1 MELLKISLQD
11 SGRVNST
18 AKPLTATQIA
28 MDIFRKKGI
37 KGFFHGGTATLARD
51 VSFSAVYFPLFAI
64 LNQKVEISIS
74 IWFNEW
80 CWDNLFCREPILL
93 PIKYRFITRLAA
105 GYLPDAAPPTSALP

>member
-74 IWFNEW
+74 I
-80 CWDNLFCREPILL
+80 
-93 PIKYRFITRLAA
+93 
-105 GYLPDAAPPTSALP
+105 

>member
-64 LNQKVEISIS
+64 LNQKVK
-74 IWFNEW
+74 
-80 CWDNLFCREPILL
+80 ILYFKFDS
-93 PIKYRFITRLAA
+93 IKYVEIINFA
-105 GYLPDAAPPTSALP
+105 GS